1 MERGREGLLGQ
12 MAGAMA
18 PRAPQ
23 PGRGT
28 GNIPYAGGMT
38 SGQFGRQGS
47 PPPPQPTTPV
57 PEPASPPG
65 SAPSPSGG
73 QPPSTAAPPMAA
85 EQQSPFLD
93 RMFYFEVMAS
103 IMTALTSAAESDG
116 GYY

>member
-1 MERGREGLLGQ
+1 MERGREGLMGQ

-28 GNIPYAGGMT
+28 GNVPYAGGMT
-38 SGQFGRQGS
+38 TGQFGGQSTS
-47 PPPPQPTTPV
+47 PPPRPQTPV

-73 QPPSTAAPPMAA
+73 QSPPMAAPPMGA

-93 RMFYFEVMAS
+93 RMFYFEVMAA
-103 IMTALTSAAESDG
+103 IMTALTSAASNDQ